1 MTEEVKQKLSKLL
14 KGVPRSMEV
23 RKKISE
29 TFKLHGPSIGFKGHR
44 HSEETKRIIKEKRKL
59 QTMKPRTEEEKK
71 KIKYTIL
78 YGPKSEQRKRN
89 IAKSLTGRKLSK
101 EHREKISYY
110 SKLKKGPLASN
121 WRGGKSYEEYTIDWN
136 ETLRK
141 SIRERDNYTCQL
153 CSKQQ
158 GDTAFHVHHID
169 YEKKNCNPLN
179 LITLC
184 INCHMKTGG
193 NRDYWKKYFE
203 NLMIGL
209 R

>member
-1 MTEEVKQKLSKLL
+1 MTEETKQKLSKLL
-14 KGVPRSMEV
+14 KGVPRSVET
-23 RKKISE
+23 RKKISK
-29 TFKLHGPSIGFKGHR
+29 TFKLRGSATGFRGH
-44 HSEETKRIIKEKRKL
+44 HSEKTKQIIREKRKL
-59 QTMKPRTEEEKK
+59 QIMRPRTEEEKK
-71 KIKYTIL
+71 KIKYTLL

-89 IAKSLTGRKLSK
+89 ISRALTGIKRSEETRK
-101 EHREKISYY
+101 KISE
-110 SKLKKGPLASN
+110 SLKGKIAEQSRRWL
-121 WRGGKSYEEYTIDWN
+121 GGKSYEKYTIDWN

-158 GDTAFHVHHID
+158 TDIAFHVHHID
-169 YEKKNCNPLN
+169 YDKKNCNSLN

-184 INCHMKTGG
+184 INCHMKTSG